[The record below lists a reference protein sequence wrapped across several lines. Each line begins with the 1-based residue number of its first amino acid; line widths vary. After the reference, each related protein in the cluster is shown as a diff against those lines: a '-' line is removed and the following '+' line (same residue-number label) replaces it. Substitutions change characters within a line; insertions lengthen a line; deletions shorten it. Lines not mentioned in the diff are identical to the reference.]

1 MSWTLLLFS
10 ALYVYRFM
18 QYSPKNNGAY
28 VDTQNVPIDIL
39 DFTNKFMVS
48 RGCEKTFGGTRIK
61 ARAKKRVKLGRALPK
76 LARPVSMYRPVRVP
90 STEKTGQ
97 ASFPIYS

>member
-28 VDTQNVPIDIL
+28 VDTQNVTIDIL

-61 ARAKKRVKLGRALPK
+61 A
-76 LARPVSMYRPVRVP
+76 
-90 STEKTGQ
+90 
-97 ASFPIYS
+97 